1 MTRAAGGPPP
11 AGRLVGCQVVEGGR
25 CPPWARRAAS
35 IAAVAWM
42 RATSIAVSCCRRA
55 TSMSV
60 ECLDERRVEAD
71 GVRCGDPGG
80 LGDGPVVEDGGD
92 DDAEA

>member
-1 MTRAAGGPPP
+1 VTRAAAARHP

-42 RATSIAVSCCRRA
+42 RGGRDRRVA
-55 TSMSV
+55 LQARDLHV
-60 ECLDERRVEAD
+60 GECLDERRVEAD
-71 GVRCGDPGG
+71 GVRCGDPGRS
-80 LGDGPVVEDGGD
+80 GDGPVVEDGGD